1 MNNYD
6 ELIGELV
13 EFNSQTVEEK
23 TGYLIDND
31 PKLGVIIG
39 FTEENDP
46 TLEGMFEVKW
56 LVGSHEWTWF
66 RPSEINKF
74 GLTLKDNPEWR
85 D

>member
-1 MNNYD
+1 MNNYS

-23 TGYLIDND
+23 TGIFID
-31 PKLGVIIG
+31 KEALLGIIVE
-39 FTEENDP
+39 FHRSFDP

-56 LVGSHEWTWF
+56 LVGSHEHTWF

-74 GLTLKDNPEWR
+74 GLTLKDNEDWR
-85 D
+85 A